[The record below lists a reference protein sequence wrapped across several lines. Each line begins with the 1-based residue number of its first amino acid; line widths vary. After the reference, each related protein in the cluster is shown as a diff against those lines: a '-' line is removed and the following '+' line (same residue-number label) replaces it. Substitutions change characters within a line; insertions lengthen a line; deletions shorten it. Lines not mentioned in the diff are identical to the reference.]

1 MKSQLRFSDKL
12 VESRKNQPPAHRRN
26 PHGFY
31 NRHMQRSD
39 PRYQETLHFLLDRVN
54 FEKST
59 DRDCTKNNFQLARM
73 AYLLEL
79 LENPQL
85 AAPVIHVAGTKGK
98 GSVCWLLAEA
108 FRRNG
113 LRTGLFTSPHLVDL
127 EERFA
132 IDSQAIE
139 PGELVEIVDQ
149 IRAADRLCS
158 DSQHGQPTFFELTN
172 AIGWLAF
179 RNHKTQVNVIEVGL
193 GGRLD
198 STNVCSPAL
207 CIITSI
213 SYDHQLQ
220 LGDTLAEIA
229 GEKAGIIKPN
239 IPVICGA
246 RTPEASKVIQAR
258 AQRQGSELLQLGR
271 DFDARWTPDPDSL
284 RARLDY
290 AEYPDLPDGK
300 QTNFEQP
307 ASYEQP
313 ATLRMLGKHQS
324 ENAAIA
330 MRAWRKLKQLGW
342 DLQDRAIEESLAQT
356 QVPARLEVL
365 GLDPT
370 WILDSAHNEA
380 SIDALVDA
388 LESYFP
394 SRPKT
399 ILFACA
405 KDKKAPEMLERLVAS
420 VDRIVLT
427 QFRSNPRFTPVEKL
441 LEIANSLVS
450 KARRADQRAATILSC
465 EDLPGALR
473 LVGQSAELRGQTN
486 DPSMVYVIT
495 GSFFIASE
503 AKAYFA
509 LCGQIGPS

>member
-1 MKSQLRFSDKL
+1 
-12 VESRKNQPPAHRRN
+12 
-26 PHGFY
+26 
-31 NRHMQRSD
+31 MQRSD

-158 DSQHGQPTFFELTN
+158 DSDHGQPTFFELTN

-258 AQRQGSELLQLGR
+258 AQQQRSELLQLGR
-271 DFDARWTPDPDSL
+271 DFDARWTPDPKSL
-284 RARLDY
+284 RARLY
-290 AEYPDLPDGK
+290 YTEYRELPDGK
-300 QTNFEQP
+300 QTSFEQP
-307 ASYEQP
+307 ASFERP
-313 ATLRMLGKHQS
+313 AILRMLGKHQS

-365 GLDPT
+365 GLDPI

-405 KDKKAPEMLERLVAS
+405 KDKKAPEMLERLIAS

-441 LEIANSLVS
+441 LEITNSLVS

-473 LVGQSAELRGQTN
+473 LVGQSAQHRGQTN

-509 LCGQIGPS
+509 SCGQIGPS